1 MGNKPPWIGLRLNQR
16 IENYVLVLKSKD
28 PQLNRQNLFQKLRQ
42 NINKNKVSGMTTSKL
57 RSFNWFISLQALMK
71 WTLLSSPFIIF
82 YLFGTLFHSS
92 LNYNFKALVL
102 GLSVV
107 SINMGSRLCSISSD
121 PSIMENL
128 PVSIYLATKVLFLFI
143 KH

>member
-1 MGNKPPWIGLRLNQR
+1 MENKPPWIGLRLNQR